1 MGSLVLLD
9 LMGGVALLLWGL
21 HMVHS
26 GILRA
31 FGPNLRHLLGR
42 ALGNRLTA
50 FSAGLG
56 LTALL
61 QSSTATALITS
72 SFTSE
77 GLVSLVPALAIMLGA
92 NVGTTLIVQV
102 LSFNIAAVA
111 PVLFI
116 VGLVA
121 FRSGPRSRIKDVGR
135 VFIGLGLM
143 LLALHILL
151 NTLAPAENAPGVR
164 VFMNAITGDPILCI
178 LFAAVITWLVHS
190 SVASVLLVMSLAY
203 AHFITPPAALA
214 LVLGAN
220 LGSAINPLVEGARR
234 DNPAS
239 YRLPLGNL
247 INRVAGI
254 LLVAPFLGPIAELLQ
269 SWQPDLAKATALFHI
284 AFNVAT
290 AVAFIGLLDGL
301 AAILKKLLPERVR
314 EADPS
319 GPRYLDESALET
331 PSLALADA
339 ARETLH
345 MGDHVEIM
353 LRKVM
358 AAMMTNDRALV
369 DQVTQMDNSVD
380 SLDEA
385 IKLYVTKLT
394 RGSLDE
400 REGQRAMEIVSFAI
414 NLEHIGDIID
424 KNLSELATKKIKR
437 RFQFSAEGAEELSA
451 FHKRTMDSLRIAF
464 GVFMSGDVN
473 EARKLLAEKSALRNA
488 ELAATERHLDRLR
501 EGRPETIETTSLHLD
516 VLRDLRRI
524 HSHICSVAIPCSMP
538 PANSPPI
545 AAPRRFWPHCRRR
558 CTAADKS
565 TIQRLRCAAAVLHDQ
580 HDVSDVD
587 DRRHR
592 LAEDDHRLT
601 LGDAVDQRHQPAS
614 HREEPERHRHHALS
628 GALARNPLHQETGG
642 EQQLRDQPE
651 GQPEIELGDEYV
663 VEIVAKRLA
672 VLNQHQITSVAMGVG
687 FLRRISHHTP
697 ARSMIPIHSRSKKP

>member
-31 FGPNLRHLLGR
+31 FGSNLRLLLAK
-42 ALGNRLTA
+42 ALSNRFTA
-50 FSAGLG
+50 FAAGLG

-61 QSSTATALITS
+61 QSSTATGLITS

-92 NVGTTLIVQV
+92 NVGTTLIVQI
-102 LSFNIAAVA
+102 LSFNISAVA

-116 VGLVA
+116 IGLAA
-121 FRSGPRSRIKDVGR
+121 FRSGPRSRIKDIGR

-164 VFMNAITGDPILCI
+164 VFMNAITGDPVLCI
-178 LFAAVITWLVHS
+178 LFAAIVTWLVHS

-203 AHFITPPAALA
+203 AHFITPYAALA

-220 LGSAINPLVEGARR
+220 LGSAINPIVEGARR

-247 INRVAGI
+247 VNRLAGI
-254 LLVAPFLGPIAELLQ
+254 LLVAPFLQPIADHLIA
-269 SWQPDLAKATALFHI
+269 WQPDLAKATALFHI

-290 AVAFIGLLDGL
+290 AVLFIGLLDGMARL
-301 AAILKKLLPERVR
+301 LKRLLPERVK
-314 EADPS
+314 EAGES

-345 MGDHVEIM
+345 MGDHVEVM

-369 DQVTQMDNSVD
+369 DQVSQMDNSVD

-437 RFQFSAEGAEELSA
+437 RFQFSTEGAEELSA

-473 EARKLLAEKSALRNA
+473 EARKLLAEKAALRNA

-524 HSHICSVAIPCSMP
+524 HSHICSVAYPVLDAAGEFAAYRSSAESDLAAL
-538 PANSPPI
+538 PAPVP
-545 AAPRRFWPHCRRR
+545 
-558 CTAADKS
+558 
-565 TIQRLRCAAAVLHDQ
+565 
-580 HDVSDVD
+580 
-587 DRRHR
+587 
-592 LAEDDHRLT
+592 
-601 LGDAVDQRHQPAS
+601 G
-614 HREEPERHRHHALS
+614 
-628 GALARNPLHQETGG
+628 
-642 EQQLRDQPE
+642 
-651 GQPEIELGDEYV
+651 
-663 VEIVAKRLA
+663 
-672 VLNQHQITSVAMGVG
+672 
-687 FLRRISHHTP
+687 
-697 ARSMIPIHSRSKKP
+697 RS

>member
-31 FGPNLRHLLGR
+31 FGPDLRLLLAR
-42 ALGNRLTA
+42 ALSNRFTA
-50 FSAGLG
+50 FAAGLG

-92 NVGTTLIVQV
+92 NVGTTLIVQI

-164 VFMNAITGDPILCI
+164 VFMNAITGDPVLCI
-178 LFAAVITWLVHS
+178 LFAALITWLVHS

-203 AHFITPPAALA
+203 AHFVTPYAALA

-220 LGSAINPLVEGARR
+220 LGSAINPIVEGARR

-247 INRVAGI
+247 INRMVGI
-254 LLVAPFLGPIAELLQ
+254 LLVAPFLQPIAELLT
-269 SWQPDLAKATALFHI
+269 SWQPDPAKATALFHI
-284 AFNVAT
+284 AFNVVT
-290 AVAFIGLLDGL
+290 AVLFIGLLDSMARL
-301 AAILKKLLPERVR
+301 LKKLLPERVR
-314 EADPS
+314 ETDPM

-369 DQVTQMDNSVD
+369 DQVSQMDNSVD

-437 RFQFSAEGAEELSA
+437 RFQFSTEGAEELSA

-464 GVFMSGDVN
+464 GVFMSGDVS
-473 EARKLLAEKSALRNA
+473 EARKLLAEKSALRNT

-524 HSHICSVAIPCSMP
+524 HSHICSVAYPVLD
-538 PANSPPI
+538 
-545 AAPRRFWPHCRRR
+545 AAGEL
-558 CTAADKS
+558 AAYRS
-565 TIQRLRCAAAVLHDQ
+565 TE
-580 HDVSDVD
+580 HDVAA
-587 DRRHR
+587 
-592 LAEDDHRLT
+592 L
-601 LGDAVDQRHQPAS
+601 PA
-614 HREEPERHRHHALS
+614 
-628 GALARNPLHQETGG
+628 
-642 EQQLRDQPE
+642 
-651 GQPEIELGDEYV
+651 
-663 VEIVAKRLA
+663 
-672 VLNQHQITSVAMGVG
+672 
-687 FLRRISHHTP
+687 P
-697 ARSMIPIHSRSKKP
+697 APGRS

>member
-1 MGSLVLLD
+1 MTMGSLVLLD

-31 FGPNLRHLLGR
+31 FGPDLRRLLAG
-42 ALGNRLTA
+42 ALNNRFTA
-50 FSAGLG
+50 FAAGIG

-72 SFTSE
+72 SFTAE
-77 GLVSLVPALAIMLGA
+77 GLVGLVPALAIMLGA

-102 LSFNIAAVA
+102 LSFNIAAFA

-121 FRSGPRSRIKDVGR
+121 FRGGARSRIKDIGR
-135 VFIGLGLM
+135 VSIGLGLM

-151 NTLAPAENAPGVR
+151 DTLAPAETAPSVR
-164 VFMNAITGDPILCI
+164 VLMSAITGDPVLCI
-178 LFAAVITWLVHS
+178 MIGAVVTWAVHS

-203 AHFITPPAALA
+203 AHFISPSAALA

-220 LGSAINPLVEGARR
+220 LGSAINPLFEGARR

-247 INRVAGI
+247 INRLAGI
-254 LLVAPFLGPIAELLQ
+254 LLVAPFLRPITEVLQ
-269 SWQPDLAKATALFHI
+269 AWQPDLAKMTAEFHI

-290 AVAFIGLLDGL
+290 AIIFIGLLDGIAVL
-301 AAILKKLLPERVR
+301 LKKLLPERVR

-319 GPRYLDESALET
+319 RPRYLDDSALET

-358 AAMMTNDRALV
+358 AAIMTNDRALV
-369 DQVTQMDNSVD
+369 DQVSTMDNAVD
-380 SLDEA
+380 SLGEA

-400 REGQRAMEIVSFAI
+400 REGQRAMEIISFAI

-437 RFQFSAEGAEELSA
+437 RFQFSPEGAEELSA
-451 FHKRTMDSLRIAF
+451 IHKRTMDSLRIAF
-464 GVFMSGDVN
+464 GVFMSGDVK
-473 EARKLLAEKSALRNA
+473 EGRKLLAEKAALRNA

-501 EGRPETIETTSLHLD
+501 EGRPETIETTSLHLN

-524 HSHICSVAIPCSMP
+524 HSHICSVAYPVLD
-538 PANSPPI
+538 
-545 AAPRRFWPHCRRR
+545 AA
-558 CTAADKS
+558 
-565 TIQRLRCAAAVLHDQ
+565 
-580 HDVSDVD
+580 
-587 DRRHR
+587 
-592 LAEDDHRLT
+592 
-601 LGDAVDQRHQPAS
+601 
-614 HREEPERHRHHALS
+614 
-628 GALARNPLHQETGG
+628 G
-642 EQQLRDQPE
+642 EL
-651 GQPEIELGDEYV
+651 
-663 VEIVAKRLA
+663 
-672 VLNQHQITSVAMGVG
+672 
-687 FLRRISHHTP
+687 P
-697 ARSMIPIHSRSKKP
+697 ARQNAESELDALPSPAHPLPR

>member
-1 MGSLVLLD
+1 MGSVVLLD

-31 FGPNLRHLLGR
+31 FGPDLRQLLAR
-42 ALGNRLTA
+42 ALKNRFTA
-50 FSAGLG
+50 FAAGIG

-72 SFTSE
+72 SFTAE

-92 NVGTTLIVQV
+92 NVGTTLIVQI

-116 VGLVA
+116 IGLVA
-121 FRSGPRSRIKDVGR
+121 FRSGARSRIKDVGR
-135 VFIGLGLM
+135 VAIGLGLM

-151 NTLAPAENAPGVR
+151 DTLAPAENAPGMR
-164 VFMNAITGDPILCI
+164 VFMSAITGDPVLCI
-178 LFAAVITWLVHS
+178 IIGAAVTWAVHS

-203 AHFITPPAALA
+203 AQFISPYASLA

-220 LGSAINPLVEGARR
+220 LGSAINPVFEGARR

-247 INRVAGI
+247 INRLIGV
-254 LLVAPFLGPIAELLQ
+254 LLVAPFLHPIAELLQ
-269 SWQPDLAKATALFHI
+269 AWQPDLAKMTAGFHI

-290 AVAFIGLLDGL
+290 AIIFIGLDGMARL
-301 AAILKKLLPERVR
+301 LKKLLPNRVQQT
-314 EADPS
+314 DPS
-319 GPRYLDESALET
+319 RPRYLDESALET

-345 MGDHVEIM
+345 MGDHVEVM

-369 DQVTQMDNSVD
+369 DEVSRMDNSVD
-380 SLDEA
+380 NLDEA

-400 REGQRAMEIVSFAI
+400 REGQRAMEIISFAI
-414 NLEHIGDIID
+414 NLEHMGDIID

-437 RFQFSAEGAEELSA
+437 RFQFSPEGADELSA

-473 EARKLLAEKSALRNA
+473 EARKLLAEKALLRNT

-501 EGRPETIETTSLHLD
+501 EGRPESIETTSLHLD

-524 HSHICSVAIPCSMP
+524 HSHICSVAYPVLDAAGELP
-538 PANSPPI
+538 VHKNAENDLAALPAP
-545 AAPRRFWPHCRRR
+545 AA
-558 CTAADKS
+558 
-565 TIQRLRCAAAVLHDQ
+565 
-580 HDVSDVD
+580 
-587 DRRHR
+587 
-592 LAEDDHRLT
+592 
-601 LGDAVDQRHQPAS
+601 
-614 HREEPERHRHHALS
+614 
-628 GALARNPLHQETGG
+628 NP
-642 EQQLRDQPE
+642 
-651 GQPEIELGDEYV
+651 
-663 VEIVAKRLA
+663 
-672 VLNQHQITSVAMGVG
+672 
-687 FLRRISHHTP
+687 
-697 ARSMIPIHSRSKKP
+697 

>member
-31 FGPNLRHLLGR
+31 FGPDLRRLLAG
-42 ALGNRLTA
+42 ALRNRFAA
-50 FSAGLG
+50 FAAGIG

-72 SFTSE
+72 SFTAE

-92 NVGTTLIVQV
+92 NVGTTLIVQIF
-102 LSFNIAAVA
+102 SFNIAAVA

-116 VGLVA
+116 LGLVA
-121 FRSGPRSRIKDVGR
+121 FRSGARSRIKDVGR
-135 VFIGLGLM
+135 VSIGLGLM

-151 NTLAPAENAPGVR
+151 DTLAPAENAPGVR
-164 VFMNAITGDPILCI
+164 IFMNAMTSDPVLCI
-178 LFAAVITWLVHS
+178 VIGAMVTWIVHS
-190 SVASVLLVMSLAY
+190 SVATVLLIMSLAY
-203 AHFITPPAALA
+203 AHFISPFAALA

-220 LGSAINPLVEGARR
+220 LGSAINPVFEGARR

-247 INRVAGI
+247 INRLVGV
-254 LLVAPFLGPIAELLQ
+254 LLVAPFLHPITETLQ
-269 SWQPDLAKATALFHI
+269 AWQPNLAKLTAEFHI
-284 AFNVAT
+284 AFNVAM
-290 AVAFIGLLDGL
+290 AIIFIGLLDGMARL
-301 AAILKKLLPERVR
+301 LEQLLPNRVQ

-319 GPRYLDESALET
+319 RPRYLDESALET

-339 ARETLH
+339 ARETLR
-345 MGDHVEIM
+345 MGDHVEVM

-358 AAMMTNDRALV
+358 AAIMTNDRALV
-369 DQVTQMDNSVD
+369 DQVSRMDNTVD

-400 REGQRAMEIVSFAI
+400 REGQRAMEIISFAI
-414 NLEHIGDIID
+414 NLEHMGDIID
-424 KNLSELATKKIKR
+424 KNLNELAMKKIKR
-437 RFQFSAEGAEELSA
+437 RFQFSPEGAEELST

-473 EARKLLAEKSALRNA
+473 EARKLLAEKAHLRNT

-524 HSHICSVAIPCSMP
+524 HAHICSVAYPLLD
-538 PANSPPI
+538 
-545 AAPRRFWPHCRRR
+545 AAGELS
-558 CTAADKS
+558 ASQDAKN
-565 TIQRLRCAAAVLHDQ
+565 
-580 HDVSDVD
+580 
-587 DRRHR
+587 
-592 LAEDDHRLT
+592 
-601 LGDAVDQRHQPAS
+601 DAVAIAKPAELPS
-614 HREEPERHRHHALS
+614 
-628 GALARNPLHQETGG
+628 AR
-642 EQQLRDQPE
+642 
-651 GQPEIELGDEYV
+651 
-663 VEIVAKRLA
+663 
-672 VLNQHQITSVAMGVG
+672 
-687 FLRRISHHTP
+687 
-697 ARSMIPIHSRSKKP
+697 